1 MRFQLWPTLVLRRP
15 KKSRS
20 GHFRSGVRKS
30 WRPWLEGL
38 ETRLAPSCTIG
49 VVRDVLTVDCDN
61 SGTSTLVINDQA
73 HSANSTYT
81 LTAFSVARPGRTI
94 FFGSRAMNFVTLN
107 GGSGTNTYNVMDTG
121 AIDLTTLNTGTRV
134 GGDTDVV
141 NVMA

>member
-61 SGTSTLVINDQA
+61 SGNTVTVDHAGSTTTVNSVPFAGSTLPSLRSN
-73 HSANSTYT
+73 
-81 LTAFSVARPGRTI
+81 PGT
-94 FFGSRAMNFVTLN
+94 
-107 GGSGTNTYNVMDTG
+107 GGHNAD
-121 AIDLTTLNTGTRV
+121 
-134 GGDTDVV
+134 
-141 NVMA
+141 